1 MSIQSFLN
9 IDNNNDEKDII
20 LVVEDEP
27 VSCEIVKQ
35 QLINNN
41 FFVETSRDGID
52 ALEKINKGFKPNLIL
67 LDIMMPIKDGYE
79 ICKELREKY
88 SPNEL
93 PIIMLTTLNDISSI
107 VKGFN
112 CGAND
117 YLYKPVENKELMARV
132 KTHLNVVKLNNKLI
146 QTNKLLENEIIERKN
161 AQNSLMKANEQL
173 KELVA
178 TKDKFISIIGHDL
191 KNVFFV
197 LINLAKIQNKLID
210 HNSKSKLSEIAK
222 KLYLSINNAYNL
234 FNNLLTWAKLQT
246 GKTPFNPTIFSI
258 NIIINNSFIL
268 LNNYAQEKNIELIFH
283 KENNF
288 SVFADKN
295 MIDAVI
301 RNLVSNA
308 IKYTKEGGKI
318 EINTEQKINN
328 IIIKVADNGVGIEDE
343 QIKKIFKLETCSI
356 SGTKGEKGT
365 GMGLILCKDYIKKND
380 GKIWFETKIGH
391 GSTFFISL
399 PINENNYF

>member
-1 MSIQSFLN
+1 MNIQSIL
-9 IDNNNDEKDII
+9 NNDNHIDDKDMI

-41 FFVETSRDGID
+41 FFVEISRDGID
-52 ALEKINKGFKPNLIL
+52 ALEKINKGFKPDLIL
-67 LDIMMPIKDGYE
+67 LDIIMPIKDGYE
-79 ICKELREKY
+79 ICKEMRKKY
-88 SPNEL
+88 SPIEL
-93 PIIMLTTLNDISSI
+93 PIIMLTSLNDISSI
-107 VKGFN
+107 VKAFEY
-112 CGAND
+112 GAND
-117 YLYKPVENKELMARV
+117 YLYKPVENKELLARV
-132 KTHLNVVKLNNKLI
+132 KTHLNVMKLNNKLI
-146 QTNKLLENEIIERKN
+146 QTNKILENEIIERKN

-197 LINLAKIQNKLID
+197 LINLAKILNKLID
-210 HNSKSKLSEIAK
+210 HKSKSKLSEIAK
-222 KLYLSINNAYNL
+222 KLFLSINNAYNL

-246 GKTPFNPTIFSI
+246 GKTPFNPTIFSL
-258 NIIINNSFIL
+258 NIIINNSIIL
-268 LNNYAQEKNIELIFH
+268 LNNYAQEKNIELIFD
-283 KENNF
+283 KNNNF

-295 MIDAVI
+295 MLDAVI

-308 IKYTKEGGKI
+308 IKYTNEGGKV
-318 EINTEQKINN
+318 EVNTEQQNN
-328 IIIKVADNGVGIEDE
+328 KIIIKVSDNGVGIQDT
-343 QIKKIFKLETCSI
+343 QIKNLFKLETCSI

-365 GMGLILCKDYIKKND
+365 GMGLILCKDYIKKNN
-380 GKIWFETKIGH
+380 GEIWFETKIDH

-399 PINENNYF
+399 PIDENNFF